1 MNNCLFCKIANG
13 EINSNVIFED
23 DIVVAFLDI
32 HPDSPGHTLIV
43 PKVHFSDLDDI
54 SVVVLSHVMEV
65 AKQLKILID
74 ERLNPD
80 GMVLTQN
87 NGFVQEIKHY
97 HLHLIPKYKGNS
109 KKLSVSEV
117 YEILRSEK

>member
-23 DIVVAFLDI
+23 DIIVAFLDI

>member
-23 DIVVAFLDI
+23 DIIVAFLDI

-87 NGFVQEIKHY
+87 NGFVHEIKHY

>member
-23 DIVVAFLDI
+23 DIIVAFLDI

-97 HLHLIPKYKGNS
+97 HLHLIPKYKRNS